1 MKKTFAILAV
11 LPLVA
16 CSSKRTASTPATAAP
31 KNIGDYQFVPTTG
44 DCHEPR
50 WSPNGDRVLYLC
62 ALRTGHDA
70 DQLYVYDRI
79 RGTEQRVTWQVGAIS
94 GHDWVDNDRIV
105 YSSTTD
111 EMKERLFRVNSVE
124 AGTGSDVY
132 LSDLMGENILRLT
145 DEPGEDRVLRWDAGV
160 SKILV
165 LSVRAGQ
172 PRARWIALNGRSSPA
187 DLPSEACQPRLLIGE
202 APLRQIDIRGRLV
215 AGVTGDALARKIFW
229 KEAPLEQLS
238 CAPERPSVK

>member
-1 MKKTFAILAV
+1 MKKIALFFALLTA
-11 LPLVA
+11 A
-16 CSSKRTASTPATAAP
+16 CSSKKTNETAPAAP

-44 DCHEPR
+44 DCFDPR
-50 WSPNGDRVLYLC
+50 WSPSGDRILYLC
-62 ALRTGHDA
+62 AGRTGHDLP
-70 DQLYVYDRI
+70 QLYVYDRI

-94 GHDWVDNDRIV
+94 GHDWVDNDRVV

-111 EMKERLFRVNSVE
+111 EMKERLFRTNSVE

-132 LSDLMGENILRLT
+132 LSDLMGENIQRLT
-145 DEPGEDRVLRWDAGV
+145 DEPGLDNVLRWDAGV
-160 SKILV
+160 SKVLV
-165 LSVRAGQ
+165 LSVRGGQ
-172 PRARWIALNGRSSPA
+172 PRARWIALNGRSSA
-187 DLPSEACQPRLLIGE
+187 AELPSEACQPSLQIGE

-238 CAPERPSVK
+238 CAPEGPSVK